1 MKELSYLNKYFVKYK
16 YSFSLGILITII
28 AQIFSLFTP
37 KLISKSLN
45 AIENFDKLSPT
56 DQKSEVVIAAFRQ
69 DLIHNVLLI
78 IGTTIVAG
86 FLTFLMRQTLIVMS
100 RHIEFDLKNEVF
112 AQYEKLSQN
121 FYKQNRTGDL
131 MNRISEDVSK
141 VRMYVGPAVM
151 YTINTFIRFAIVILY
166 MYNVS
171 PLLTLYTILPLPIL
185 SYCIFKLS
193 SEINKRSTTFQQ
205 YLSKVSSFTQ
215 EIFSGIRVIKAYSL
229 ENQHQNNMV
238 DLAEESKRKSLS
250 LARVQSLFGP
260 LMIALIGISN
270 LVVIYFGGVMYIN
283 GSIPNIGTIA
293 EFILYV
299 NMLTWPVASLGWV
312 SSMVQ
317 EAEASQKRLNE
328 FLKIEPEIKN
338 NNENPSEI
346 QGNITFDNVSFT
358 YQDTN
363 IEALKN
369 VSFTVKKGETLAIL
383 GKTGSGKSTILSL
396 ISRLY
401 DVTDGEVKIDENEIS
416 TLNLNDLRNTI
427 GIVPQ
432 DAFLFS
438 DTIKNNIKFGNQNAT
453 DEEVIEAAKNAV
465 VHDNIIA
472 FNKQY
477 DTILGERGITLSGGQ
492 KQRVSIAR
500 AIIKNPAILLFD
512 DCLSAVDTETEE
524 MILNN
529 LFEISK
535 DKTTIIVSHRV
546 SSAKNADKIIILE
559 DGRIIQQGSH
569 NQLIN
574 QEGYYAALY
583 LKQLSEKEL
592 L

>member
-1 MKELSYLNKYFVKYK
+1 MKELRYLNKYFVKYK
-16 YSFSLGILITII
+16 YSFLLGIFFTII
-28 AQIFSLFTP
+28 AQIFMLFTP
-37 KLISKSLN
+37 KLVSKSFQ
-45 AIENFDKLSPT
+45 AIETFLKDKTLE
-56 DQKSEVVIAAFRQ
+56 KSVIYEE
-69 DLIHNVLLI
+69 LISNLLLI
-78 IGTTIVAG
+78 IAATIVAE

-112 AQYEKLSQN
+112 CQYENLSQN

-141 VRMYVGPAVM
+141 VRTYAGPAVM
-151 YTINTFIRFAIVILY
+151 YTINTVIRFAIVIVY

-171 PLLTLYTILPLPIL
+171 PILTLYTILPLPIL
-185 SYCIFKLS
+185 SYAIFKLS
-193 SEINKRSTTFQQ
+193 SEINKRSTIFQQ
-205 YLSKVSSFTQ
+205 NLSKISSFSQ

-229 ENQHQNNMV
+229 ETHHQNNMV
-238 DLAEESKRKSLS
+238 NLANESKSKSLNV
-250 LARVQSLFGP
+250 AKVQSLFGP
-260 LMIALIGISN
+260 LMLALIGISN
-270 LVVIYFGGVMYIN
+270 LVVVFFGGLMYIN
-283 GSIPNIGTIA
+283 GSIKSIGTIA
-293 EFILYV
+293 EFILYI

-338 NNENPSEI
+338 KNLNKSVIEGSISFE
-346 QGNITFDNVSFT
+346 NVSYT
-358 YQDTN
+358 YEGTN
-363 IEALKN
+363 IKALQN
-369 VSFTVKKGETLAIL
+369 ISFTVKKGETLAIL

-396 ISRLY
+396 ISRMY
-401 DVTDGEVKIDENEIS
+401 DVTEGKLNIDGSEIS
-416 TLNLNDLRNTI
+416 TLNLFDLRDSI

-438 DTIKNNIKFGNQNAT
+438 DSIKNNIMFGKENAT
-453 DEEVIEAAKNAV
+453 LQQVETAAKSAV
-465 VHDNIIA
+465 VHDNIMG
-472 FNKQY
+472 FTKQY
-477 DTILGERGITLSGGQ
+477 ETVVGERGITLSGGQ

-500 AIIKNPAILLFD
+500 AIIKNPPILLFD

-524 MILNN
+524 AILKN
-529 LFEISK
+529 LNEICK

-546 SSAKNADKIIILE
+546 SSAKNADKIIII
-559 DGRIIQQGSH
+559 DKGKIIEQGSH

-583 LKQLSEKEL
+583 LKQLSEKEML
-592 L
+592 